1 VLLLQK
7 DVLRRYDASGKPLEE
22 ALVPQE
28 ALPGFFTSKKDTAS
42 PLNKSTGSPET
53 DSAVPPADLDSST
66 FKPPHTPQN
75 EVVHDLI
82 DMTSSDPN
90 TNAKCV
96 KAVRENM
103 EKKLVFDFIQPLC
116 PSFLATDVVNNASF
130 ISAMAQTLPTIKDFI
145 DLEKT
150 YSTGQLKKAN
160 KSELFKNVDEIKRSL
175 QVLNEK
181 LQEAS
186 LIKIDASLGT
196 ERLCIVSA
204 QKQMLLTGIITLTL
218 KTSKLIGS
226 GDVVRKMKKRIGQQK
241 QRKSR
246 PLTEFQQ
253 PETVLQCL
261 NSELNWEE
269 AFARLEANQVTC
281 TKVHSGRIRETAAKI
296 ESCFVYQV
304 SALETAST
312 EEKDQ
317 MIKVLLTHFPI
328 MRATRSDDK
337 TKDVLINTRQLVME
351 PECFSILFS
360 ADDKSPEPSA
370 ANQHISHETP
380 KAAVEGPTRRLGRQP
395 FWIKFPGIIKTATA
409 FIKQQSFAAHGRRRE
424 STGTGTGVTL
434 KDLRQ
439 HLLQN
444 IPGLKEHGISRD
456 TIHHLMVAPRKN
468 SSRADRY
475 KGHID
480 AKVTAKKNDYREGS
494 LNQHFLFARVN
505 YREELCSMFSDEA
518 RFYSSDDMNKLRMG
532 PSH

>member
-1 VLLLQK
+1 
-7 DVLRRYDASGKPLEE
+7 
-22 ALVPQE
+22 
-28 ALPGFFTSKKDTAS
+28 
-42 PLNKSTGSPET
+42 
-53 DSAVPPADLDSST
+53 
-66 FKPPHTPQN
+66 
-75 EVVHDLI
+75 
-82 DMTSSDPN
+82 M
-90 TNAKCV
+90 
-96 KAVRENM
+96 
-103 EKKLVFDFIQPLC
+103 
-116 PSFLATDVVNNASF
+116 
-130 ISAMAQTLPTIKDFI
+130 
-145 DLEKT
+145 
-150 YSTGQLKKAN
+150 
-160 KSELFKNVDEIKRSL
+160 
-175 QVLNEK
+175 LNEK

-241 QRKSR
+241 QRK
-246 PLTEFQQ
+246 

-281 TKVHSGRIRETAAKI
+281 TKVHSGRLRETAAKI

-380 KAAVEGPTRRLGRQP
+380 KDK
-395 FWIKFPGIIKTATA
+395 IDK
-409 FIKQQSFAAHGRRRE
+409 
-424 STGTGTGVTL
+424 
-434 KDLRQ
+434 
-439 HLLQN
+439 
-444 IPGLKEHGISRD
+444 IPW
-456 TIHHLMVAPRKN
+456 
-468 SSRADRY
+468 Y
-475 KGHID
+475 
-480 AKVTAKKNDYREGS
+480 Y
-494 LNQHFLFARVN
+494 
-505 YREELCSMFSDEA
+505 
-518 RFYSSDDMNKLRMG
+518 
-532 PSH
+532 